1 MVCIRH
7 ERVEGR
13 AADAPTSDAVLPYF
27 KVAGFFKAGLDRDDR
42 GIHKEV
48 RQR

>member
-1 MVCIRH
+1 MVCTRH
-7 ERVEGR
+7 ERVESR
-13 AADAPTSDAVLPYF
+13 AADAPASDAALPHF
-27 KVAGFFKAGLDRDDR
+27 KVAGFFEAGLDRDDR